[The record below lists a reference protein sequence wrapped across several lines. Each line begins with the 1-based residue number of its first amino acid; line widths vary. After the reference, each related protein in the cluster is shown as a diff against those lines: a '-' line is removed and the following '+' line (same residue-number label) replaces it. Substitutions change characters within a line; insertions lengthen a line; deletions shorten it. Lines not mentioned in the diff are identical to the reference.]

1 MVAGQIGVDGP
12 HAVNPVAVVPKNVL
26 EPVPGPLHVMT
37 GDHAQEQYAK
47 RKGAI
52 SRRALVRNK
61 TYSTS
66 SYNSC
71 TVLGPFL
78 HSLWRISLFPH
89 HNRKACD
96 LSFGAR
102 SLRIEQISLASL
114 AIQLSSSSYMSYQVN
129 SNYFCYN
136 TVHGG
141 WSSWSGWTSC
151 SQSCGSGSQE
161 RSRTCTSPTP
171 RYGGRS
177 CAGEARQTQK
187 CNKQACPGEKYN
199 I

>member
-1 MVAGQIGVDGP
+1 MVVGQVGVDGP

-26 EPVPGPLHVMT
+26 EPVPGPVHVMA
-37 GDHAQEQYAK
+37 GDHAQEQHGK
-47 RKGAI
+47 RKSAI
-52 SRRALVRNK
+52 SRRALVRNI
-61 TYSTS
+61 TCSTS
-66 SYNSC
+66 SWR
-71 TVLGPFL
+71 L
-78 HSLWRISLFPH
+78 HSPGSSTAFFTRDFAFSH

-114 AIQLSSSSYMSYQVN
+114 AIQLSSSSYMSYQAI

-151 SQSCGSGSQE
+151 SKSCGSGSQE
-161 RSRTCTSPTP
+161 RSRTCTSPPP

-177 CAGEARQTQK
+177 CAGAARQTQK